1 MRDAAIVPPKPVR
14 RLDRQA
20 FLDRHGPP
28 LALLALVLFNAAV
41 TPNFLS
47 WQTLNVNLTQVCTTV
62 IVGVGMTLVIATG
75 GIDLSVGSL
84 MAISGALAPLIFLGN
99 ILPGLPDWLAITL
112 AFVVPVVI
120 TGILGT
126 FNGWLITRFQIQP
139 IIATLILFIAGR
151 GIAQVLTNGNLQV
164 FHVAEFQFIGLGR
177 VAGVPFQALLM
188 VGLVAIAA
196 WVLRRSMFGRRIL
209 AIGGN
214 ERAAR
219 LAGVPVAFVVRAV
232 YAISGALAGVAGLIV
247 IAINSSSDAN
257 LVGLGTELDAIAA
270 VAVGGTPLTG
280 GRANVAGTLWG
291 ALIIQ
296 LVRYTLLANGV
307 PDSAALVAKAAII
320 VLAVWLVRQRTAT
333 PAASQAR
340 AAPLGGIGRYGVF
353 AALLLLILFGWLRY
367 ENFLGEYNV
376 LTVLRYN
383 AMFALVALGMCFVI
397 MSGGID
403 LSVGSTAALG
413 SVAAALL
420 SPYGTLAGL
429 VGGIGAGLAIGILN
443 AFCIVKLR
451 ILPFIATLAT
461 LLAASGLA
469 LLFAGNQSVSVSYD
483 SGFTSLGQGDFI
495 GFPVPAWIA
504 VLAYAAGWMVLTF
517 TAFGRTVLAVGG
529 NEDASRL
536 MGLSTDRTKIIT
548 YLASGAL
555 AGLAGAILAAQFG
568 AGQPIEG
575 VGWELFAI
583 AATVVGGTLLTG
595 GEGSVGST
603 LAGVLLLGLIFNIL
617 NFENGLGWISLSA
630 YWQSVIRGIFLLVVV
645 IIQARLVG
653 RSVKSR

>member
-1 MRDAAIVPPKPVR
+1 MHDAAVVPPKR
-14 RLDRQA
+14 RWLDVQRL
-20 FLDRHGPP
+20 LDRHGTP

-75 GIDLSVGSL
+75 GIDLSVGAL
-84 MAISGALAPLIFLGN
+84 MAISGALAPLIFLGH
-99 ILPGLPDWLAITL
+99 IVPGLPDWLAIGL
-112 AFVVPVVI
+112 AFVAPVLA
-120 TGILGT
+120 TGVLGA

-139 IIATLILFIAGR
+139 IIATLVLFIAGR

-164 FHVAEFQFIGLGR
+164 FHVSEFQFIGLGR
-177 VAGVPFQALLM
+177 IAGVPFQALLM
-188 VGLVAIAA
+188 LALVAIAA
-196 WVLRRSMFGRRIL
+196 WVVRRSLFGRRIL

-219 LAGVPVAFVVRAV
+219 LAGAPVALIVRAV
-232 YAISGALAGVAGLIV
+232 YATSGALAGVAGLIV
-247 IAINSSSDAN
+247 ISINSSSDAN

-280 GRANVAGTLWG
+280 DRASIAGTLWG

-307 PDSAALVAKAAII
+307 PDSAALVAKAGII
-320 VLAVWLVRQRTAT
+320 VLAVWLVRQRAAA
-333 PAASQAR
+333 PAAAQAR
-340 AAPLGGIGRYGVF
+340 ATPTGSVGRYGVF

-367 ENFLGEYNV
+367 DNFLGEYNV
-376 LTVLRYN
+376 LSVLRYN

-420 SPYGTLAGL
+420 SPFGTAAGIA
-429 VGGIGAGLAIGILN
+429 GGIAAGLAIGILN
-443 AFCIVKLR
+443 AFCIVRLR

-461 LLAASGLA
+461 MLAASGCA
-469 LLFAGNQSVSVSYD
+469 LLLASNQSVSVSYEA
-483 SGFTSLGQGDFI
+483 GFTSLGQGDFLN
-495 GFPVPAWIA
+495 FPVPAWIA
-504 VLAYAAGWMVLTF
+504 VLAYVAGSIVLIF
-517 TAFGRTVLAVGG
+517 TPFGRTVLAVGG

-536 MGLSTDRTKIIT
+536 MGLPTDRTKIIT

-555 AGLAGAILAAQFG
+555 SGFAGAILAAQLG

-630 YWQSVIRGIFLLVVV
+630 YWQSVIRGLFLLVVV

-653 RSVKSR
+653 RSIKTK